1 MTLVMKPFGWIVA
14 ILDGI
19 LGGICLQGAI
29 TSSPSTPG
37 LIGCL
42 VIWCIGTYQIFK
54 LNTEEVPNEIPTK
67 TP

>member
-1 MTLVMKPFGWIVA
+1 MTLVMKPFGWAVVI
-14 ILDGI
+14 IDGI
-19 LGGICLQGAI
+19 LGGICLQGA
-29 TSSPSTPG
+29 PSTLG

-42 VIWCIGTYQIFK
+42 VILCIGTYQIFK